1 MEHVF
6 RYEVFPLCWFTG
18 IVVIGST
25 LESTFYDLYKT
36 RGDNGA
42 GPFSAWGGASQAS
55 IKNNV
60 TVLSAKMT
68 QGLSTAC
75 IPNIEVCPI
84 SRGNRFVSIRLNQWV
99 DGEVAH
105 FWGLGC
111 KRRTRKTMS
120 QRASSETI
128 INISR
133 ILRFVLGIS
142 QLFDTVVAT
151 TFRNPSGS
159 VQKLPIHEQ
168 DQ

>member
-99 DGEVAH
+99 ESHTSGDSDASVALGRRCH
-105 FWGLGC
+105 RGRVPRQSSIYQGYSGL
-111 KRRTRKTMS
+111 S
-120 QRASSETI
+120 LE
-128 INISR
+128 
-133 ILRFVLGIS
+133 
-142 QLFDTVVAT
+142 
-151 TFRNPSGS
+151 S
-159 VQKLPIHEQ
+159 VSCLIQW
-168 DQ
+168 